1 VCSGN
6 GANAVP
12 HYQKLYSR
20 VNHIWI
26 NRKGQPILGAME
38 RPRPGGTT
46 LVIMVASEPGKYEFK
61 CFFTYSNTLHKAE
74 QYRQRVLKY
83 LTHVQVIA
91 HPFFRRL
98 QLRTR
103 AQYS

>member
-1 VCSGN
+1 MLTGN

-46 LVIMVASEPGKYEFK
+46 LVIMVASEPGKYDLFR
-61 CFFTYSNTLHKAE
+61 FFTFTYSFDVAK
-74 QYRQRVLKY
+74 QYWQRILNFS
-83 LTHVQVIA
+83 THV
-91 HPFFRRL
+91 
-98 QLRTR
+98 
-103 AQYS
+103 

>member
-1 VCSGN
+1 MAAIPILFYFILFYLYPGN

-46 LVIMVASEPGKYEFK
+46 LVIMVASEPGKYA
-61 CFFTYSNTLHKAE
+61 S
-74 QYRQRVLKY
+74 
-83 LTHVQVIA
+83 I
-91 HPFFRRL
+91 
-98 QLRTR
+98 
-103 AQYS
+103 

>member
-1 VCSGN
+1 MVACVSKKRDFFVLGYSDIPYVNCTPNHRRVFKSGSVGITGCCFSGD

-26 NRKGQPILGAME
+26 NRKGQPILSAME

-46 LVIMVASEPGKYEFK
+46 LVIMVASEPGKYE
-61 CFFTYSNTLHKAE
+61 CS
-74 QYRQRVLKY
+74 
-83 LTHVQVIA
+83 
-91 HPFFRRL
+91 
-98 QLRTR
+98 
-103 AQYS
+103 